1 MTPREGWDVAEPWIN
16 TESVGC
22 RVLAITKTTIMAA
35 QLDKKKEV
43 TIYPL
48 HKRLANGGFNLF
60 EMDPHCY
67 RSEDAQVG
75 DFLDLQEYKGDDK
88 ITYCLSFSIVMR
100 PGGKVPPTARYKEG
114 DWHPTHERRE
124 VYWALQ
130 NHRVPFPPHLAIGGK
145 KYELPSFDPDIP
157 RLDRLKRFPYDRS
170 FTYMEYLIF
179 MK

>member
-22 RVLAITKTTIMAA
+22 RVLAITKTTVMVA

-43 TIYPL
+43 MIYPL

-100 PGGKVPPTARYKEG
+100 PGGKVPPPPGTRKGIGTRLTSAEKRTGPFKITAYRFRHTWQLEG
-114 DWHPTHERRE
+114 
-124 VYWALQ
+124 
-130 NHRVPFPPHLAIGGK
+130 
-145 KYELPSFDPDIP
+145 
-157 RLDRLKRFPYDRS
+157 RS
-170 FTYMEYLIF
+170 MNSLHSIRTSRGLIA
-179 MK
+179 